1 MKNLEVVTRQEVLQ
15 VGTDL
20 DKKVEAH
27 KEYLETAVNNVH
39 SSLKNQIL
47 EDQSV
52 VAALTARVNELESI
66 VEKRLG
72 NLETTMYPQIQ
83 S

>member
-1 MKNLEVVTRQEVLQ
+1 MEVVTRQEVLQ

-27 KEYLETAVNNVH
+27 KEYLETVVNNVH